1 MKDAFRTLAAPASA
15 KLVRQ
20 RSRFIALLEPIAS
33 AETAHARLSEI
44 RRTYHDASHCCS
56 AFRLVGDPAPS
67 RVSDDDGEP
76 AGSAGI
82 PILLQLDG
90 ARLENV
96 LAVVVRYF
104 GGVKL
109 GVGGLARAYSDAI
122 AEALANASIVLR
134 AVTIEFVVRFPLE
147 ANAGVMSAIHH
158 HEAKILDIRYD
169 TEGQAIVALLPSRVE
184 AFRRSLTEGT
194 GARARLEE
202 RP

>member
-20 RSRFIALLEPIAS
+20 RSRFIALLEPIEGAGDV
-33 AETAHARLSEI
+33 HVRLGEI
-44 RRTYHDASHCCS
+44 RRAYHDASHCCS
-56 AFRLVGDPAPS
+56 AFRLVGDPFPS
-67 RVSDDDGEP
+67 QGSDDDGEP
-76 AGSAGI
+76 AGSAGV
-82 PILLQLDG
+82 PILLQLEG

-96 LAVVVRYF
+96 LAIVVRYF

-109 GVGGLARAYSDAI
+109 GVGGLARAYSSAV
-122 AEALANASIVLR
+122 AEALAKASIVEHAL
-134 AVTIEFVVRFPLE
+134 TIEFAVRFPLE

-169 TEGQAIVALLPSRVE
+169 TEGQAIVALAPSRVE

-202 RP
+202 KP

>member
-1 MKDAFRTLAAPASA
+1 MKDAFRTLGAPASA

-33 AETAHARLSEI
+33 VEAVHVRLSQI

-56 AFRLVGDPAPS
+56 AFRLVADPAPS
-67 RVSDDDGEP
+67 EVSDDDGEP

-82 PILLQLDG
+82 PILFQLEG

-96 LAVVVRYF
+96 LGVVVRYF

-122 AEALANASIVLR
+122 AAALAGASIVER
-134 AVTIEFVVRFPLE
+134 AITIELVIRFPLE
-147 ANAGVMSAIHH
+147 VNAGVMSAIHH

-169 TEGQAIVALLPSRVE
+169 TESQVAVALAPSRAE
-184 AFRRSLTEGT
+184 AFRRSVTEGT
-194 GARARLEE
+194 GARARMEV
-202 RP
+202 RS